1 MAQDY
6 SIVNKAEFP
15 EVDESVQTCS
25 PAPQTLLISVYNK
38 IENYTPC
45 NNVYG
50 SKDATKLVATSSY
63 LKRDRTRGS
72 ILEKVPSGDG

>member
-25 PAPQTLLISVYNK
+25 PSSSDAAYIS
-38 IENYTPC
+38 
-45 NNVYG
+45 
-50 SKDATKLVATSSY
+50 L
-63 LKRDRTRGS
+63 
-72 ILEKVPSGDG
+72 